1 MPSSPHSE
9 VELQPRFR
17 VRLGDEVALGP
28 GKADL
33 LEGIAAVGSIAE
45 AAKQLGM
52 SYMRAWTL
60 VKTMNRC
67 FRTPLVAMTRGG
79 TERGGAQLTPTGR
92 RVLELYRSL
101 EQVSRT
107 AVAPT
112 WEELQT
118 LVRPDPSPESAT
130 RGSYRYI

>member
-1 MPSSPHSE
+1 MPPSHDSG
-9 VELQPRFR
+9 VKLQARFR

-45 AAKQLGM
+45 AAKQLDM

-67 FRTPLVAMTRGG
+67 FRTPLVAVTRGG

-118 LVRPDPSPESAT
+118 LVRPDPSPESANT
-130 RGSYRYI
+130 R

>member
-1 MPSSPHSE
+1 MSSPPHSE
-9 VELQPRFR
+9 VELQHRFR
-17 VRLGDEVALGP
+17 VRRGDEVALGP

-45 AAKQLGM
+45 AAKQLDM

-67 FRTPLVAMTRGG
+67 FRTPLVVVTRGG
-79 TERGGAQLTPTGR
+79 TERGGAQLTPIGR

-112 WEELQT
+112 WKELQT
-118 LVRPDPSPESAT
+118 LVQPDPSPESPDP
-130 RGSYRYI
+130 R